1 MNGTSLL
8 SKKDCGDRNPDDLD
22 EHLSG
27 GHQGIEEPGPE
38 ENNGKNLEVLLKGWS
53 YGDMRVSRNG
63 RKSIE
68 SQKCSSREITMTIL
82 VGFNGWSHVIWVG
95 NINSRSGSF

>member
-38 ENNGKNLEVLLKGWS
+38 
-53 YGDMRVSRNG
+53 G
-63 RKSIE
+63 RPWEK
-68 SQKCSSREITMTIL
+68 
-82 VGFNGWSHVIWVG
+82 
-95 NINSRSGSF
+95 SRSPCLKAGAMGI